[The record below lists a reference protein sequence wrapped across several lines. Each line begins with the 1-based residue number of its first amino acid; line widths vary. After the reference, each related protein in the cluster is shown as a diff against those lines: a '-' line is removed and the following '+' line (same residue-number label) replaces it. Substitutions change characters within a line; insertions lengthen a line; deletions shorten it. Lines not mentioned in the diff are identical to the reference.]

1 MKNYPQPIQ
10 VRQELNLKQGI
21 KSSLPELPKLFAITM
36 ALYLASDEQAELTY
50 STENGQKLIL
60 SKSLEVKIL
69 HLFAAQLSNYSSTQ
83 FIEQINQTPLFTA
96 QLEALQVT
104 IELFWKLGQI
114 NFVNQNFPNS
124 QERTGGSRYEKV
136 IHFSTNCNLVS
147 LCFSD
152 NTTDFKDIL
161 FEWITNTGTFKNEA
175 IENKIKEVLT
185 IFTEEAQFKIR
196 TENGSELFFQ
206 QEGIYNSLNNVVD
219 VDIKDEHEP
228 VGPFRI
234 YKSFLK
240 SGLHA
245 YLYESAN
252 HIVSVKQK
260 KSISLLQKYSQKV
273 STFLNLQAKKIIIT
287 ENGNIDT
294 QILPKFSTIKP
305 LQKILFGAPGTGKSH
320 QIKAL
325 RKEFGAKEFKTV
337 FHPDSDYST
346 FVGAYKPMMQ
356 GDNVRY
362 AFVPQV
368 FTKAYTHAWNNPEE
382 LVLLTIEEIN
392 RGNCAQ
398 IFGDLFQCLDRNAN
412 GMSEYAIDAEYDLAE
427 YLKET
432 LDNQG
437 IINSIF
443 QENYKVENAYSKI
456 ALPHNLLIYATMN
469 TSDQSLFPMD
479 SAFKRRWDWEYVPIN
494 YEEAAKMTIQ
504 LDETTTYNWGDFIK
518 KINKKIYEIT
528 QSEDKQLGNFFVK
541 TAENEA
547 ISLDVF
553 RSKVMFYL
561 WSEIFKEE
569 NDSDTIFKYSE
580 SDGHKTFTFNQL
592 YNEDVVEILK
602 GFMRY
607 NNVSLNI

>member
-1 MKNYPQPIQ
+1 MKNYPQSIK

-36 ALYLASDEQAELTY
+36 ALYLASDEEAKLTY
-50 STENGQKLIL
+50 ATPNGQKLIL
-60 SKSLEVKIL
+60 SKDLEVKIL
-69 HLFAAQLSNYSSTQ
+69 HLFATQLSNYSNTQ

-124 QERTGGSRYEKV
+124 QERTGGSRHEKA

-152 NTTDFKDIL
+152 NTTDFKNIL
-161 FEWITNTGTFKNEA
+161 FEWITNAGTFKNEA
-175 IENKIKEVLT
+175 IENKIKEILT
-185 IFTEEAQFKIR
+185 IFTEETQFKIR
-196 TENGSELFFQ
+196 TDNGSELFFQ
-206 QEGIYNSLNNVVD
+206 QEGIYETLNNITD
-219 VDIKDEHEP
+219 IDIKDEHEP

-252 HIVSVKQK
+252 NVVSIKQK
-260 KSISLLQKYSQKV
+260 ASPLLLQKYAQKV
-273 STFLNLQAKKIIIT
+273 STFLNLQTKKVIII
-287 ENGNIDT
+287 ESGNIDK
-294 QILPKFSTIKP
+294 QILPNFSTVKP

-320 QIKAL
+320 KINAL

-368 FTKAYTHAWNNPEE
+368 FTKAYTYAWNNPEE

-398 IFGDLFQCLDRNAN
+398 IFGDLFQCLDRNAS
-412 GMSEYAIDAEYDLAE
+412 GASEYAIDAEYDLAE

-432 LDNQG
+432 LDNQD

-443 QENYKVENAYSKI
+443 QENYKAENAYSKI
-456 ALPHNLLIYATMN
+456 ALPSNLLIYATMN

-494 YEEAAKMTIQ
+494 YEKAAEMTIQ
-504 LDETTTYNWGDFIK
+504 LDETTSYKWGDFIK

-528 QSEDKQLGNFFVK
+528 QSEDKQLGNYFVK
-541 TAENEA
+541 TNDNQP
-547 ISLDVF
+547 ITLDIF

-569 NDSDTIFKYSE
+569 NESDTIFKYSE
-580 SDGHKTFTFNQL
+580 NGEHKTFTFNQL
-592 YNEDVVEILK
+592 YNENVVEMLK
-602 GFMRY
+602 SFMEY
-607 NNVSLNI
+607 NNVSPI